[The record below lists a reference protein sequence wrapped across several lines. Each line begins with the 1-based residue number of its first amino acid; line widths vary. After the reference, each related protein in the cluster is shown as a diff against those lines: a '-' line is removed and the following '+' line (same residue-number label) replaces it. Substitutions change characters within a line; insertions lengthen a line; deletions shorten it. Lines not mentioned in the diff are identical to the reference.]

1 MKKNNNI
8 VSLAVSK
15 EQTVIRKTFTEDEL
29 IALKEDYT
37 QDSIA
42 HSRLE
47 AELKEAKLEFKQKM
61 DPIKQRSKSTLNA
74 IVKGFED
81 IHMEVLLVPNEEKR
95 TMEQYSEETGE
106 MVGSRPMT
114 LDEKRYYSQLDSL
127 PTSKEETAK
136 A

>member
-1 MKKNNNI
+1 MSKNNNI

-15 EQTVIRKTFTEDEL
+15 EQAVIRKTFTELEL
-29 IALKEDYT
+29 TDLKEEFA
-37 QDSIA
+37 QDSIV

-47 AELKEAKLEFKQKM
+47 SELKETKLEFKRRM
-61 DPIKQRSKSTLNA
+61 DPIKSKAKSTLNA

-95 TMEQYSEETGE
+95 TMEQYSEESGE

-114 LDEKRYYSQLDSL
+114 IDEKRYYTQLDSI
-127 PTSKEETAK
+127 PSAETAK